1 MDLPPPY
8 AVRKPK
14 QTTTS
19 GVVLYI
25 LASASRSS
33 LLGTLGRPGWSTS
46 TTYEGEGE
54 QVCDVCQWLPC
65 TVMDE
70 QTKLNVQV
78 IDTTL
83 YSLQTYQLKVRCIA
97 YEPIH
102 FSWTT
107 SKRYQPLTN
116 GSQLYS
122 SPQVG
127 PPVSLQDQPPFSLP
141 FASAAGGGWSG
152 TSEFVMY
159 RSPTMFK
166 RKWILHHA
174 RSNLLTL

>member
-83 YSLQTYQLKVRCIA
+83 YSLQTYMYQLKVGALPVNSFTCLGQSPRSTSHHKQFWL
-97 YEPIH
+97 PIPPPKWAH
-102 FSWTT
+102 LLVYKINLHSP
-107 SKRYQPLTN
+107 YHLLPLQEAV
-116 GSQLYS
+116 GQELPS
-122 SPQVG
+122 S
-127 PPVSLQDQPPFSLP
+127 
-141 FASAAGGGWSG
+141 
-152 TSEFVMY
+152 
-159 RSPTMFK
+159 
-166 RKWILHHA
+166 
-174 RSNLLTL
+174 